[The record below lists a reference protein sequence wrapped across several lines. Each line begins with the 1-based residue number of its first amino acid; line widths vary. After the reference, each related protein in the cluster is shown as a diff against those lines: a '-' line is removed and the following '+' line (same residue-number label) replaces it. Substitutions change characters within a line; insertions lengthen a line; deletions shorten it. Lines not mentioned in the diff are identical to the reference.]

1 MDLSKNS
8 LYGTTPH
15 YFHNMSF
22 GRLVVDDPVY
32 NEYPSMSW
40 FERVV
45 STFQKL
51 LEWNSEEIT
60 WRQYI
65 MNKLRMSL

>member
-1 MDLSKNS
+1 
-8 LYGTTPH
+8 
-15 YFHNMSF
+15 
-22 GRLVVDDPVY
+22 
-32 NEYPSMSW
+32 MSW